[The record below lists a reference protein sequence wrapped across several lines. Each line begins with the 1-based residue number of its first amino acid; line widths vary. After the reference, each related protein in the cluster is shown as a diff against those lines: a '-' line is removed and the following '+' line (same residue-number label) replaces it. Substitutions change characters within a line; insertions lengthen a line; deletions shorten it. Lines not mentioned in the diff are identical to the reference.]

1 MILNIEER
9 EKIRKPNTFEFI
21 GNKAIKSKNLAKDIK
36 FCLCLNQPVMT
47 VITVNI
53 NFNKGKY
60 FEDFVYENLKFE
72 LIDFKISNN
81 VFYYFKIILFK
92 ILYFYF

>member
-21 GNKAIKSKNLAKDIK
+21 GNKAIKSKNLAKDFK

-47 VITVNI
+47 VITVN
-53 NFNKGKY
+53 K
-60 FEDFVYENLKFE
+60 V
-72 LIDFKISNN
+72 
-81 VFYYFKIILFK
+81 
-92 ILYFYF
+92 

>member
-1 MILNIEER
+1 
-9 EKIRKPNTFEFI
+9 
-21 GNKAIKSKNLAKDIK
+21 
-36 FCLCLNQPVMT
+36 MT